1 MNNLESG
8 TTGPRVA
15 DGGSTR
21 EVVLDLVAQADTPLT
36 IEQVATRLGRHA
48 NTVRVH
54 LEALV
59 ASGQLTRQPLE
70 KAGRGRPAWT
80 YAPAPDALPPAD
92 YRHLAVVL
100 ADAVRA
106 TAGDPAEAAQRIGRQ
121 WGARMCAHR
130 ESPAQPSRD
139 AATGQVIADL
149 ERMGFDPERYSH
161 SEIRLRACPLID
173 AARDNRDVVCGIHQG
188 MLQTIAETAGASGR
202 LTLEPFGAPSACVV
216 HVPA

>member
-1 MNNLESG
+1 MNNLETG
-8 TTGPRVA
+8 ATGPRVA
-15 DGGSTR
+15 DGSSTR
-21 EVVLDLVAQADTPLT
+21 EVVLDLVTQAGSPLT

-59 ASGQLTRQPLE
+59 TSGQLNRQPLE
-70 KAGRGRPAWT
+70 KGGRGRPAWT
-80 YAPAPDALPPAD
+80 YSPAADALPPAD

-106 TAGDPAEAAQRIGRQ
+106 TAGDPAEAAERIGRQ
-121 WGARMCAHR
+121 WGERMCAHR
-130 ESPAQPSRD
+130 EAPSRPSRS

-149 ERMGFDPERYSH
+149 ERMGFDPERH
-161 SEIRLRACPLID
+161 SRNEIRLRACPLID

-188 MLQTIAETAGASGR
+188 MLRAIAEASGATGR
-202 LTLEPFGAPSACVV
+202 LTLEPFGAPRACVV